1 MLLFDIG
8 TLIFGVGLISFLI
21 AIRYI
26 PGFIKT
32 HEGAVLYRLLLATLA
47 MIGGMLMIM
56 SDLSHYLNW
65 SLGDVVKLGV
75 GSILGCLIA
84 LFMPVRTGRK
94 R

>member
-32 HEGAVLYRLLLATLA
+32 REGAVRYRLLLATLA
-47 MIGGMLMIM
+47 MIGGILMIM